1 MSVSSHIKSR
11 GDKAFNVVSYCI
23 LILFMLFTLLPLLN
37 ILATALSTHSQT
49 VLFWPVRFDFFA
61 VKTVLT
67 EPKFYNA
74 FLITIIVTVC
84 GTTVSVLAM
93 ALAAYPLSKK
103 DLPLRR
109 TVMIYFFIS
118 MLFSG
123 GMVPNYIL
131 MSALKL
137 TNTLFALILPSA
149 VQVFHLIL
157 IKNFFE
163 GLPDALEDSAR
174 MDGANN
180 LQILFKIIF
189 PISISMLVTVC
200 LFTAVVYWNN
210 YFNALMYISA
220 SHSKLYPLPFYII
233 NVTEQFRDPNA
244 ANVLGEKFKYEE
256 NIKAAT
262 IILSMLPIVC
272 TYPFFLKYFTKGV
285 VVGAVKG

>member
-1 MSVSSHIKSR
+1 MSVSTHIKSK
-11 GDKAFNVVSYCI
+11 GDKAFTVVNAVI
-23 LILFMLFTLLPLLN
+23 LVLFMLFTLAPILN

-49 VLFWPVRFDFFA
+49 VLFFPKKFDLFA

-67 EPKFYNA
+67 ETNFYRA
-74 FLITIIVTVC
+74 FAVTIAVTVL
-84 GTTVSVLAM
+84 GTLISVLSM
-93 ALAAYPLSKK
+93 AFAAYPLSKK

-109 TVMIYFFIS
+109 TFMIYFFVS

-131 MSALKL
+131 MPSLGL
-137 TNTLFALILPSA
+137 TNTIFALVLPSA

-163 GLPDALEDSAR
+163 GLPEALEESAR
-174 MDGANN
+174 IDGANN
-180 LQILFKIIF
+180 LQILFRVIF
-189 PISISMLVTVC
+189 PISVSMLVTVG

-220 SHSKLYPLPFYII
+220 AHAELYPMPFYIV

-244 ANVLGEKFKYEE
+244 AIVLGEKFKYEE

>member
-1 MSVSSHIKSR
+1 MKVISKSER
-11 GDKAFNVVSYCI
+11 VFTIVNISILCI
-23 LILFMLFTLLPLLN
+23 FLLFTLMPVIN
-37 ILATALSTHSQT
+37 ILATAFSTHSES
-49 VLFWPVRFDFFA
+49 VLFLPVQFDMFSI
-61 VKTVLT
+61 KTVLA

-74 FLITIIVTVC
+74 FLITLIVTVC
-84 GTTVSVLAM
+84 GTMLSVFAM
-93 ALAAYPLSKK
+93 AFAAYPLSKK
-103 DLPLRR
+103 DLPFR
-109 TVMIYFFIS
+109 TGFMLYFFIS

-131 MSALKL
+131 MSTLGF
-137 TNTLFALILPSA
+137 TNTLLSLILPSA

-163 GLPDALEDSAR
+163 GLPDALEESAR
-174 MDGANN
+174 IDGASNF
-180 LQILFKIIF
+180 QILIKIIF
-189 PISISMLVTVC
+189 PISISMLITVS

-220 SHSKLYPLPFYII
+220 SSSHLYPLPFYIV
-233 NVTEQFRDPNA
+233 NVSEQFRDPNA
-244 ANVLGEKFKYEE
+244 AIVMGEKYKYEE

-262 IILSMLPIVC
+262 IILSMLPIVA

>member
-1 MSVSSHIKSR
+1 
-11 GDKAFNVVSYCI
+11 
-23 LILFMLFTLLPLLN
+23 
-37 ILATALSTHSQT
+37 
-49 VLFWPVRFDFFA
+49 
-61 VKTVLT
+61 
-67 EPKFYNA
+67 
-74 FLITIIVTVC
+74 
-84 GTTVSVLAM
+84 
-93 ALAAYPLSKK
+93 
-103 DLPLRR
+103 
-109 TVMIYFFIS
+109 MIYLFIS
-118 MLFSG
+118 MLLSC

-131 MSALKL
+131 MSTLKL

-163 GLPDALEDSAR
+163 GLPEALEESAR
-174 MDGANN
+174 IDGANN
-180 LQILFKIIF
+180 LQILFRIIF

-220 SHSKLYPLPFYII
+220 AHSNLYPLPFYIV

-244 ANVLGEKFKYEE
+244 AIVLGEKFKYEE

-272 TYPFFLKYFTKGV
+272 TYPFCLKYFTKGV

>member
-1 MSVSSHIKSR
+1 MSVSTHIKSK
-11 GDKAFNVVSYCI
+11 GDKAFTVVNTVI
-23 LILFMLFTLLPLLN
+23 LVLFMLFTLAPILN
-37 ILATALSTHSQT
+37 ILATALNTHSQT
-49 VLFWPVRFDFFA
+49 VLFFPKKFDIFA

-67 EPKFYNA
+67 EKNFYRA
-74 FLITIIVTVC
+74 FAVTIAVTALGTLI
-84 GTTVSVLAM
+84 SVLAM
-93 ALAAYPLSKK
+93 AFAAYPLSKK

-109 TVMIYFFIS
+109 TFMIYFFIS

-131 MSALKL
+131 MSTLRL
-137 TNTLFALILPSA
+137 TNTIFALILPSA

-163 GLPDALEDSAR
+163 GLPEALEESAR
-174 MDGANN
+174 IDGANN
-180 LQILFKIIF
+180 LQILFRVIF
-189 PISISMLVTVC
+189 PISVSMLVTVG

-220 SHSKLYPLPFYII
+220 AHSELYPMPYYIV

-244 ANVLGEKFKYEE
+244 AIVLGEKFKYEE

>member
-1 MSVSSHIKSR
+1 MSVSTHIRSK
-11 GDKAFNVVSYCI
+11 GDTAFNIVNSI
-23 LILFMLFTLLPLLN
+23 LLVLFMLFTLMPILN

-49 VLFWPVRFDFFA
+49 VLFWPVKFDLFA

-67 EPKFYNA
+67 EPKFYRA
-74 FLITIIVTVC
+74 FLVTIIVTVC
-84 GTTVSVLAM
+84 GTAVSVLAM

-131 MSALKL
+131 MSTLKL

-163 GLPDALEDSAR
+163 GLPEALEESAR
-174 MDGANN
+174 IDGANN
-180 LQILFKIIF
+180 MQILFRIIF

-220 SHSKLYPLPFYII
+220 AHSNLYPLPFYIV

-244 ANVLGEKFKYEE
+244 AIVLGEKFKYEE